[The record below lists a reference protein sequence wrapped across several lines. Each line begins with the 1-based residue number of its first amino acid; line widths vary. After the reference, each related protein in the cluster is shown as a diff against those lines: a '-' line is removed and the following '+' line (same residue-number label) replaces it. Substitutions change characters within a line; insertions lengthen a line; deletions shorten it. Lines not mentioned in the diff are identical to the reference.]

1 MFTSANVK
9 EVGVGQE
16 NNVFL
21 PESMDSIVAFK
32 REDSA
37 TGGWSSAGCFLFRP
51 RFFPTYRG
59 ASSQIV
65 TFSGLGS

>member
-1 MFTSANVK
+1 MK
-9 EVGVGQE
+9 GDGVGLE

-37 TGGWSSAGCFLFRP
+37 TGGWSSGGYFLLRP
-51 RFFPTYRG
+51 RFLPTYRG